1 MADRISRATVA
12 ALAVLLPAALLA
24 AGCAQRQARPVE
36 VSQPH
41 DAMMNCQQLR
51 SEMLA
56 TRSMVGKYTIDNAQ
70 QSDRNRQAVAGALF
84 MPVALM
90 NMDTGDASDREA
102 LAYGA
107 RAAHL
112 ENLGKQ
118 KGCSND

>member
-1 MADRISRATVA
+1 MQDRKYRA
-12 ALAVLLPAALLA
+12 ALTALAIMLPMALT

-36 VSQPH
+36 ASQPH
-41 DAMMNCQQLR
+41 DALMNCQQLR
-51 SEMLA
+51 SELLA
-56 TRSMVGKYTIDNAQ
+56 TRSMIGKYGVDHAQ

-90 NMDTGDASDREA
+90 NMDTGTASETEA
-102 LAYGA
+102 AAYGM
-107 RAAHL
+107 RANHL